1 MIALAISL
9 SEGVR
14 VPFRC
19 VPCTVVRCTI
29 AVERERASETESES
43 DYIII

>member
-29 AVERERASETESES
+29 AVPVERESERESES
-43 DYIII
+43 NSMI